1 MGNRVTFY
9 VWIHL
14 SMRFQMKQI
23 EFFFNHK
30 NVGIM
35 AYNNVRK
42 PTFLF
47 LFYNI
52 LLIQQDSEL
61 AKVINFKLFNL
72 NQNSNY

>member
-23 EFFFNHK
+23 EFFSIIRMQELWHIKMSENLHS
-30 NVGIM
+30 
-35 AYNNVRK
+35 Y
-42 PTFLF
+42 F